1 MNAIAWC
8 ATPHMRAIYFLY
20 ACHLTRDR
28 TTNLST
34 RAARRR
40 TACPLRT
47 AEAKDST
54 IMKQRQWILS
64 IAVFVLIIGALV
76 SVDERVRNQFEQ
88 LVSGGGG
95 VSSWDNRLMDLGA
108 ALVAAVRHQSIDN
121 APLMVFA
128 TVGALLFIFMVRT

>member
-1 MNAIAWC
+1 M
-8 ATPHMRAIYFLY
+8 
-20 ACHLTRDR
+20 
-28 TTNLST
+28 
-34 RAARRR
+34 
-40 TACPLRT
+40 

-64 IAVFVLIIGALV
+64 IGVFVLIIGALV